1 MTYAKSRNNG
11 YRRYPKRHRKV
22 DPDAPPVKPLAV
34 GEILQSLKTTSDLG
48 KRLQQ
53 AEIWARWP
61 ELAGPQLA
69 AHGFPKT
76 IRDNML
82 YIEADSPVWMNRF
95 AYEKWGL
102 IKRINRLAGREL
114 VSDVFISLKSD
125 DNDRTAQ
132 HGV

>member
-1 MTYAKSRNNG
+1 MNDKKTRKNG
-11 YRRYPKRHRKV
+11 YRAYPKRRRKV
-22 DPDAPPVKPLAV
+22 DPDAPPIKPLAV
-34 GEILQSLKTTSDLG
+34 GDILKNLKASSDLG

-61 ELAGPQLA
+61 ELAGPNLA

-102 IKRINRLAGREL
+102 LKRINKLAGREV
-114 VSDVFISLKSD
+114 VSDVFITLKNEDSD
-125 DNDRTAQ
+125 PSAQ